1 MTKKLLKGEEA
12 RSKNLRQELR
22 DMREKC
28 EKEKTLL
35 NKTIADIET
44 ENRNHEKD
52 LAEKEINLTVR
63 EKKLD
68 EKGNKL
74 KTKKT
79 HLVEAVVRK
88 VSEKQNQSGVT
99 DEESLRQS
107 VDSEITSIMDDEEES
122 VFLDQESGIRHR
134 LNGDIRNG
142 RGTGPRL
149 LGRTGIPN
157 KEL

>member
-1 MTKKLLKGEEA
+1 M
-12 RSKNLRQELR
+12 
-22 DMREKC
+22 
-28 EKEKTLL
+28 
-35 NKTIADIET
+35 
-44 ENRNHEKD
+44 
-52 LAEKEINLTVR
+52 
-63 EKKLD
+63 
-68 EKGNKL
+68 
-74 KTKKT
+74 
-79 HLVEAVVRK
+79 RK
-88 VSEKQNQSGVT
+88 VSEKQKQSGAT

-107 VDSEITSIMDDEEES
+107 ANSEFTSIMEDADES